1 MQHFQVLAWDGSDAE
16 APARRQAAREAHLE
30 RARAGK
36 ASGQIIAGGPILNA
50 EGGMIGSTM
59 MVAMEDRAALDK
71 WIADDPYTAGNVW
84 QRFDIWPIR
93 VAV

>member
-1 MQHFQVLAWDGSDAE
+1 MQQFQIMAWDGTDAE
-16 APARRQAAREAHLE
+16 APARRQAVREAHLD
-30 RARAGK
+30 RARGAK
-36 ASGQIIAGGPILNA
+36 ASGTIIAGGPILDA

-59 MVAMEDRAALDK
+59 MVAMEDRAALDR
-71 WIADDPYTAGNVW
+71 WIAEDPYTKGNVW

>member
-1 MQHFQVLAWDGSDAE
+1 MQQFQILAWDGTDAD
-16 APARRQAAREAHLE
+16 APARRQAVREAHLE
-30 RARAGK
+30 RARGAK
-36 ASGQIIAGGPILNA
+36 ATGQIIAGGPILNA

-59 MVAMEDRAALDK
+59 MVAMEDRAALDR
-71 WIADDPYTAGNVW
+71 WIAEDPYTRGNVW